1 MKSYYVLFALLMP
14 AMGFAQ
20 NRNQNK
26 EAEQIIITK
35 KGAADGP
42 MNIVIEG
49 DKITVNGKRVD
60 SEKDADITVKRKRIK
75 DLDVYNEGGLF
86 DRGRSFNMN
95 GNNWQ
100 AMPAPNKAMLGVVTQ
115 KTDDGVAVMNVS
127 EESAADKAGL
137 KEGDIITAVDGKSID
152 APDELSAAIKDK
164 NPGDKVSIAY
174 KRDNK
179 SYTTQATL
187 TKWKAPD
194 SMGLNQGGGN
204 SFSGPGIDF
213 NDLMR
218 QLPNQG
224 QGNGNRNFRF
234 YGTPGL
240 EANTPRIGIRIQ
252 DLEKGDGVKILEVDK
267 DSDAAKAGLKSGDII
282 REINNQAI
290 NNTDQAS
297 RAIRGTRKA
306 SLDFKISRNGKSQ
319 DVTVTQSARIKTA
332 DL

>member
-1 MKSYYVLFALLMP
+1 MKSYYILLALLLP

-20 NRNQNK
+20 DRNQNK

-35 KGAADGP
+35 KGKSDDKMTIVVDGDR
-42 MNIVIEG
+42 V
-49 DKITVNGKRVD
+49 TVNGKP
-60 SEKDADITVKRKRIK
+60 ADTDNITVKRKKIK
-75 DLDVYNEGGLF
+75 DLDRYNEEGSFGP
-86 DRGRSFNMN
+86 GRNFNAFG
-95 GNNWQ
+95 GNNIQ

-115 KTDDGVAVMNVS
+115 KTDDGVAVVNVS

-137 KEGDIITAVDGKSID
+137 KEGDIITAVDGKKID

-174 KRDNK
+174 KRDGK
-179 SYTTQATL
+179 SYTSQAIL

-194 SMGLNQGGGN
+194 SMGFNGGGGN

-224 QGNGNRNFRF
+224 NGNRNFRF
-234 YGTPGL
+234 YGAPSM
-240 EANTPRIGIRIQ
+240 ESASPKIGIRIQ
-252 DLEKGDGVKILEVDK
+252 DLEKGNGVKIIDIDK
-267 DSDAAKAGLKSGDII
+267 GSDADKAGLKNGDII
-282 REINNQAI
+282 TGINSQEV

-297 RAIRGTRKA
+297 RAIRGSRKA
-306 SLDFKISRNGKSQ
+306 SLEFRISRNGKSQ
-319 DVTVTQSARIKTA
+319 TLTVTQSARIKTA

>member
-1 MKSYYVLFALLMP
+1 MKAHYVLLALLLP
-14 AMGFAQ
+14 TMGFAQ

-35 KGAADGP
+35 KGATDGP
-42 MNIVIEG
+42 MNIVIDG
-49 DKITVNGKRVD
+49 DKVTVNGRRVD
-60 SEKDADITVKRKRIK
+60 ADKEADITVKRKKIK
-75 DLDVYNEGGLF
+75 DLDVYNEEGF
-86 DRGRSFNMN
+86 QDRGRSFNFNMN
-95 GNNWQ
+95 GERGL
-100 AMPAPNKAMLGVVTQ
+100 APNKAMLGVVTQ
-115 KTDDGVAVMNVS
+115 KTDDGVTVVNVS

-137 KEGDIITAVDGKSID
+137 KEGDIITAVDGKKID

-174 KRDNK
+174 KRDGK
-179 SYTTQATL
+179 SYTSQATL

-194 SMGLNQGGGN
+194 TMDLNRGGGN
-204 SFSGPGIDF
+204 SFSVPDIDF

-218 QLPNQG
+218 QLPNQ

-234 YGTPGL
+234 YGAPAM
-240 EANTPRIGIRIQ
+240 ESNAPKIGIRIQ
-252 DLEKGDGVKILEVDK
+252 DLEKGEGVKILDVDK
-267 DSDAAKAGLKSGDII
+267 GSDADKAGLKSGDII
-282 REINNQAI
+282 REINNQEV

-306 SLDFKISRNGKSQ
+306 SLEFRISRNGKSQ
-319 DVTVTQSARIKTA
+319 TLTVTQSARIKTA